1 MSHRLEHEWNGGG
14 KGRKLKMTATLE
26 SRVQSVDIAESMILQ
41 FCGRARAPY
50 GERILEEVS
59 LAVRESVANAVLHGN
74 QCDMSKKV
82 FLQAE
87 LTDDGLTIS
96 VKDEGAGFDPDSLPD
111 PLLPDN
117 LLHESG
123 RGLFLVK
130 TCMDDVIMRR
140 AETCGMEV
148 TLVKHVSI
156 EHRRRTHK

>member
-1 MSHRLEHEWNGGG
+1 MSQRLEHEWNGG
-14 KGRKLKMTATLE
+14 KGRKLRMSATLE
-26 SRVQSVDIAESMILQ
+26 SRVQSADIAESMILQ
-41 FCGRARAPY
+41 FCGRARAAY
-50 GERILEEVS
+50 GERILEDVA

-74 QCDMSKKV
+74 RCDMSKKV

-87 LTDDGLTIS
+87 LTDDGLMIC
-96 VKDEGAGFDPDSLPD
+96 VKDEGEGFDPDSLPD

-130 TCMDDVIMRR
+130 TCMDDVIIMRR
-140 AETCGMEV
+140 AETRGMEI

-156 EHRRRTHK
+156 EHRRRTKK

>member
-1 MSHRLEHEWNGGG
+1 MSQRLEHEWNGG
-14 KGRKLKMTATLE
+14 KGRKLRMSATLE
-26 SRVQSVDIAESMILQ
+26 SRVQSADIAESMILQ
-41 FCGRARAPY
+41 FCGRARVSY
-50 GERILEEVS
+50 GERILEDVG
-59 LAVRESVANAVLHGN
+59 LAVRESVANAVMHGN
-74 QCDMSKKV
+74 RYDMSKKV
-82 FLQAE
+82 ILEAE
-87 LTDDGLTIS
+87 LTDDGLVIC

-130 TCMDDVIMRR
+130 TCMDDVTMMRR

-156 EHRRRTHK
+156 EHRRRMNK